1 MVGMSDKAIS
11 KVVLSRTLYYLQH
24 VQFTLRHITDQK
36 PGRLP
41 SSHIVT
47 SSHACLQLT
56 FWYRSSPPHSS
67 KSPYIGL
74 IPFLIVSETQPHG
87 RGLGTRQLT
96 REPRASHS
104 VNLLA
109 PTEQVGLFKSILF
122 TLESHYH
129 YYIIPMRGTPP
140 PPGERLRPRSQRP
153 PPLKK
158 IIWKK
163 SRLFL
168 RLPFLT
174 YWLSLAESSYLLFF
188 SMIST
193 YLHAKSII

>member
-1 MVGMSDKAIS
+1 MIGMSDKAIS

-24 VQFTLRHITDQK
+24 VQFTLRHITNRK

-74 IPFLIVSETQPHG
+74 IPFYIVSETQPHG

-122 TLESHYH
+122 TLESHFLL
-129 YYIIPMRGTPP
+129 YYSHEGYTSTT
-140 PPGERLRPRSQRP
+140 GGRLRPRSHIYNYNNIHSWR
-153 PPLKK
+153 KK
-158 IIWKK
+158 NFRI
-163 SRLFL
+163 
-168 RLPFLT
+168 
-174 YWLSLAESSYLLFF
+174 YL
-188 SMIST
+188 
-193 YLHAKSII
+193 

>member
-1 MVGMSDKAIS
+1 MVGVSDMAII
-11 KVVLSRTLYYLQH
+11 KVFLSHSLYYWQH
-24 VQFTLRHITDQK
+24 VQNTLRHITNHK

-41 SSHIVT
+41 SSNIVT

-74 IPFLIVSETQPHG
+74 IPFYIVSETQPHG

-109 PTEQVGLFKSILF
+109 PTEQVGLFKSIIH
-122 TLESHYH
+122 TWV
-129 YYIIPMRGTPP
+129 P
-140 PPGERLRPRSQRP
+140 
-153 PPLKK
+153 
-158 IIWKK
+158 
-163 SRLFL
+163 
-168 RLPFLT
+168 
-174 YWLSLAESSYLLFF
+174 LSLLYYSHEGYT
-188 SMIST
+188 ST
-193 YLHAKSII
+193 TGGKTTSP